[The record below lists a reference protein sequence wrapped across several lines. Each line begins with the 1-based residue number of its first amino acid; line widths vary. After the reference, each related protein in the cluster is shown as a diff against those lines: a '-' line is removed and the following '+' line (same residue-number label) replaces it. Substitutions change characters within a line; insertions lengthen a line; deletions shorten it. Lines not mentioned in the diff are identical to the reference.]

1 MDDEG
6 GPEQVDE
13 RSIPLVVGAIDAV
26 SFHDEEEREQLNL
39 ALEELTAQTVAPEI
53 VYNAACVL
61 FANVGYELPG
71 ITMGPFTDEQ
81 IVALTLHESD
91 DPCYFYFAYA
101 TDELGQDILAEVV
114 TETEL
119 QDLLAD
125 TEDA

>member
-1 MDDEG
+1 MGDEG
-6 GPEQVDE
+6 GPEHVDE
-13 RSIPLVVGAIDAV
+13 RPIPLVIGSIDAV
-26 SFHDEEEREQLNL
+26 SFHDEDEREKLNL
-39 ALEELTAQTVAPEI
+39 ALEELAAQTVAPEI
-53 VYNAACVL
+53 VYDAAREL
-61 FANVGYELPG
+61 FANVGYELPD
-71 ITMGPFTDEQ
+71 IPMGSFTDEQ
-81 IVALTLHESD
+81 IIALTLHESD